1 MKKQRNME
9 YGLTKKVNYTF
20 EKAIERIT
28 EELKKEGFGILTTID
43 VKDTLKKKIDVEF
56 HKYIILG
63 ACNPN
68 FAYHSLQIEE
78 LLGLLLPC
86 NVIVFEKEDSVYVSI
101 MNPEIMAEV
110 TKNPAMTEVARQV
123 KDILTRVLN
132 NI

>member
-1 MKKQRNME
+1 ME

-68 FAYHSLQIEE
+68 FAYPSLQIEE